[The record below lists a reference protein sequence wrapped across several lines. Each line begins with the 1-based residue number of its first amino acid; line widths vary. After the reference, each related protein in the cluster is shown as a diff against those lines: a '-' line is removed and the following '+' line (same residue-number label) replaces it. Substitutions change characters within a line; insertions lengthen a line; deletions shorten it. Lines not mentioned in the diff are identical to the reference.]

1 VEIETSTGKQMVW
14 VLIDLDA
21 SCEIGTPAGQK
32 ITSSA
37 FYPPEMARQELMKQA
52 PPTHAADLTAVAAE
66 KQAQLDAA
74 MQRRENE
81 VVASLTSELKQLEAE
96 LKHVAGT
103 AQAEP
108 IHASIQFEMWYFG
121 CLLYQLS
128 TEDGMMLWD
137 ANQADNID
145 DRQLRQLAYQW
156 ADVKDDKLQKII
168 WPQAEHLASL
178 LLSEH
183 AQHRPSTWDQ
193 VMQHPF
199 LAREGESAPLK
210 RVVMSCP
217 EMGTISADGVSGP
230 YNQQVMDKVSE
241 LQQIGYLKFGFD
253 RQGTST
259 AREQDSSKF
268 EEASALRKEGKNDE
282 AVALLKATDWWYGYQ
297 TSVKQAVKLE
307 SQSFDGELEIIC
319 IRGGPITALEAAEM
333 PRIMAEAQSDCARSS
348 VTVKYTITE
357 MSYYDFLLEFDPVAT
372 EPEQLK
378 PPARLGEE
386 LTDEFAGKSA
396 DDVERQMIGATAV
409 DEGVP
414 PADLDQSEQQHAF
427 EETPGQA
434 GARLQKELAA
444 TVARLQKEL
453 AAKDEELAAKDE
465 ELATLR
471 AAQSVAQAS

>member
-1 VEIETSTGKQMVW
+1 MEIETSTGKQLVW

-52 PPTHAADLTAVAAE
+52 PPTHAADLTAVVAE

-108 IHASIQFEMWYFG
+108 IKASIQFEMWYFG

-145 DRQLRQLAYQW
+145 GLQLRQLAYQW
-156 ADVKDDKLQKII
+156 ADIKAAKLQKIV
-168 WPQAEHLASL
+168 WPQAKHLASL
-178 LLSEH
+178 LLGEH

-199 LAREGESAPLK
+199 LAREGESAPQK

-217 EMGTISADGVSGP
+217 EWGTLDQDNGAQRIAEGADPKDVF
-230 YNQQVMDKVSE
+230 NQQVMDKVSE
-241 LQQIGYLKFGFD
+241 LQQIGYLKLGFD
-253 RQGTST
+253 RAGTST

-268 EEASALRKEGKNDE
+268 DEAFALRDGGKHDE
-282 AVALLKATDWWYGYQ
+282 AVALLKSTDWWYGYQ

-307 SQSFDGELEIIC
+307 SQGYDGVLDVVC
-319 IRGGPITALEAAEM
+319 IQGGFITALEAAEM
-333 PRIMAEAQSDCARSS
+333 ELIMTEAASDCAKSGI
-348 VTVKYTITE
+348 TAKYTITE
-357 MSYYDFLLEFDPVAT
+357 LSYCDFLSEYEPVGAEDGEVPRPGH
-372 EPEQLK
+372 EPVTH
-378 PPARLGEE
+378 G
-386 LTDEFAGKSA
+386 
-396 DDVERQMIGATAV
+396 DDVSVAIE
-409 DEGVP
+409 EGVP
-414 PADLDQSEQQHAF
+414 PSEVS
-427 EETPGQA
+427 
-434 GARLQKELAA
+434 RLRA
-444 TVARLQKEL
+444 EL
-453 AAKDEELAAKDE
+453 AAKDEAMAAQHAAQEKAMAAKDE
-465 ELATLR
+465 AM
-471 AAQSVAQAS
+471 AAKDHKIAQLEALLQSASAGGNA

>member
-74 MQRRENE
+74 MRRREIE

-217 EMGTISADGVSGP
+217 EWARSVRTAFPARTISRSWTRSQSCSRSATSSSGSI
-230 YNQQVMDKVSE
+230 DK
-241 LQQIGYLKFGFD
+241 
-253 RQGTST
+253 
-259 AREQDSSKF
+259 
-268 EEASALRKEGKNDE
+268 ALRPQGSR
-282 AVALLKATDWWYGYQ
+282 T
-297 TSVKQAVKLE
+297 
-307 SQSFDGELEIIC
+307 
-319 IRGGPITALEAAEM
+319 
-333 PRIMAEAQSDCARSS
+333 AQSLKKRLHYGRRAR
-348 VTVKYTITE
+348 TTK
-357 MSYYDFLLEFDPVAT
+357 
-372 EPEQLK
+372 
-378 PPARLGEE
+378 R
-386 LTDEFAGKSA
+386 
-396 DDVERQMIGATAV
+396 
-409 DEGVP
+409 
-414 PADLDQSEQQHAF
+414 
-427 EETPGQA
+427 
-434 GARLQKELAA
+434 
-444 TVARLQKEL
+444 
-453 AAKDEELAAKDE
+453 
-465 ELATLR
+465 
-471 AAQSVAQAS
+471 